1 MLLMADH
8 AGAHGGFENETEV
21 RVDQERMRVVVRTSL
36 SFAWTLLGDHA
47 PRAADEVARA
57 IARPILA
64 AEAPGLFKVDAGG
77 KSLTPLKADCLFE
90 NLEPGHEHVAFT
102 LDFAPP
108 AEWPV
113 TFEATFF
120 PRLGELD
127 TGSVAVFDQSQSR
140 FNRDIEPLLR
150 KTIHRGDPTVTFDLR
165 PAAPGVTPAK
175 AQPPGPQP
183 AAALSDQRPEPLHLV
198 AIFLLAGI
206 AGWLARGLWR
216 RSRKAS

>member
-1 MLLMADH
+1 MLLLAGK

-21 RVDQERMRVVVRTSL
+21 RVDPDRMRVVIRTSIP
-36 SFAWTLLGDHA
+36 FAWTLLGDRA
-47 PRAADEVARA
+47 PRAADQAAQA

-77 KSLTPLKADCLFE
+77 KLLTPLKADCLFE
-90 NLEPGHEHVAFT
+90 NHEPGHEHVAFT
-102 LDFAPP
+102 LDFERP

-113 TFEATFF
+113 ILEATFF

-127 TGSVAVFDQSQSR
+127 TGSVTVFDHSGSR
-140 FNRDIEPLLR
+140 FTRDIEPLLR
-150 KTIHRGDPTVTFDLR
+150 KTIRRGDPSVTIDLR

-175 AQPPGPQP
+175 APPPIPQP
-183 AAALSDQRPEPLHLV
+183 AVPPSDHRLEPMHLV
-198 AIFLLAGI
+198 FLFLLAGM
-206 AGWLARGLWR
+206 AGWLARALWR